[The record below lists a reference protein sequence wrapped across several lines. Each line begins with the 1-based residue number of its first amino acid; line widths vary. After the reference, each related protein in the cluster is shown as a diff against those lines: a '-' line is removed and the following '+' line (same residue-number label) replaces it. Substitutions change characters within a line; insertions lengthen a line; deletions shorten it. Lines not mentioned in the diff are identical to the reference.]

1 MATYLMF
8 GKYSSQALKGM
19 SIARTDKAR
28 ELVKQFGGEVDAI
41 YATLGD
47 HDLVIIA
54 SLPGTEEAMKAS
66 LALTKL
72 TGITFSTAPAVTV
85 EEFDKLT
92 GEV

>member
-72 TGITFSTAPAVTV
+72 TGITFSTTPAVTV

>member
-8 GKYSSQALKGM
+8 GKYSSQALQGM

-72 TGITFSTAPAVTV
+72 TGITFSTTPAVTV